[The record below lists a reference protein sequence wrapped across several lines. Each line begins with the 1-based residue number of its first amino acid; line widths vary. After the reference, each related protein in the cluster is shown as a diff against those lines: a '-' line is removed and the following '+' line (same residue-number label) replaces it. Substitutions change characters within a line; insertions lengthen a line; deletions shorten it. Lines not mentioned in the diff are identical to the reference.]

1 MRSVIAKECRLI
13 FSQRLKDLRIRNNF
27 TFKRLSEFSGIPAST
42 IATWERG
49 TAFPS
54 DNFAVARL
62 AFIFMVPCAYMLGE
76 ELTEGK
82 EYNLSFLYGGDKY
95 VNVSKE

>member
-1 MRSVIAKECRLI
+1 MRSVITKENKLAFSRRLHT
-13 FSQRLKDLRIRNNF
+13 LRIVNNF
-27 TFKRLSEFSGIPAST
+27 TFKKLSEFSGIPAST

-62 AFIFMVPCAYMLGE
+62 AFIFNVPCAYMFGE
-76 ELTEGK
+76 ELVDGK
-82 EYNLSFLYGGDKY
+82 KYTHSFLYGGDKY
-95 VNVSKE
+95 VNANKS

>member
-1 MRSVIAKECRLI
+1 MI
-13 FSQRLKDLRIRNNF
+13 FSQRLHELRIANNL

-42 IATWERG
+42 LATWERG

-62 AFIFMVPCAYMLGE
+62 AFIFMVPCAYMFGE

-82 EYNLSFLYGGDKY
+82 IYTHSFLYGGDKY
-95 VNVSKE
+95 ENS

>member
-1 MRSVIAKECRLI
+1 MRGVISNERRLI
-13 FSQRLKDLRIRNNF
+13 FSQRLRELRTANNL
-27 TFKRLSEFSGIPAST
+27 TFKRLSEYSCIPAST

-62 AFIFMVPCAYMLGE
+62 AFVFRVPINYMFGE
-76 ELTEGK
+76 EDSIDIWRKAKNGERN
-82 EYNLSFLYGGDKY
+82 YY
-95 VNVSKE
+95 